1 MTPRSPRPTAL
12 GAAAVLLAG
21 GLLTAAPPA
30 QAVGNTPATP
40 ANTSSTANTASTAKA
55 ASTAKTQ
62 RTISPTP
69 RSVTNRSDHVTI
81 TPTVTL
87 VTGATSDGPSLD
99 VVESALRKAGAQ
111 HVVRGDRPGGSGLT
125 VYVGDTAALAAQHL
139 DGPSELPA
147 DGYVLG
153 IGADRIVLA
162 GKDTTGTYYA
172 AQTLRQVLPQ
182 QSRPGAQVAGIA
194 VRDWPGTALRGV
206 IEGFYGTPWS
216 HEARLDQLDY
226 YGEHK
231 MNIYVYS
238 PKDDAYLRAKW
249 RDAYP
254 AEQLA
259 QIKELADRAT
269 QRHVDFT
276 YALSPGLSVCYSSD
290 ADIKALV
297 DKFQT
302 IWDIGVRTF
311 AVPLDDIS
319 YTDWNC
325 AEDKEKWGTGGAAA
339 GAAQAYLLNRVN
351 KEFIATHPGAQPLQM
366 VPTEYYNVSASPYK
380 QALSEQ
386 LDPDVLVEWTGVG
399 VVAPTMTVAQAE
411 EARTVFGHP
420 ILTWD
425 NYPVND
431 YTTDRLLL
439 GPFNGR
445 EKGLPGK
452 LAGITANP
460 MIQPYASKIALHTVA
475 DYAWNDTAY
484 DPRTSW
490 LQGIKE
496 YAGGD
501 ARTEKALRAFADIN
515 YSSSLNSEQAPDL
528 AAAFDAY
535 WTSGDA
541 TRLTSTLTTL
551 GAAPDRLRDSLPDR
565 GFIADAGPWLDA
577 TKSWATAARTALR
590 MVEAARAGK
599 GAQAWELRQQVPAQ
613 VTAAKS
619 FTYTGLDGRAVPV
632 VVVDGVLDRF
642 IDAANAEYDR
652 ILGISGRP
660 TASATLGTWQSNA
673 PARML
678 DGDDSTYFWSDRSPA
693 AGDGVTV
700 DLGRTR
706 ELGDITLAM
715 AKPTS
720 PDDYLHE
727 GVLEYSVDGQTW
739 QQLAA
744 FAGKPDVTAT
754 VPAGTSARYVRAR
767 ATADQENWLVVREF
781 DVTTKDGAVT
791 GGPPAAT
798 GFSLRAAADADPNTV
813 YRAARAPEAGDALQ
827 TGIEHTGPVRSV
839 TVLRPTGT
847 TGRGDIQLRGT
858 DGTWRTI
865 GTLDG
870 AYTKVSAGG
879 RSADA
884 VRLLWGTGT
893 AAPQVAEVVVTGQD

>member
-1 MTPRSPRPTAL
+1 MLPRPPRLTAL
-12 GAAAVLLAG
+12 GTAATLLAG
-21 GLLTAAPPA
+21 GLLTVVPPA
-30 QAVGNTPATP
+30 QAADSTRTATP
-40 ANTSSTANTASTAKA
+40 AKA
-55 ASTAKTQ
+55 AAGQ
-62 RTISPTP
+62 RTPAITPTP
-69 RSVTNRSDHVTI
+69 QSVRNRPDRI
-81 TPTVTL
+81 TVSPTVTL
-87 VTGATSDGPSLD
+87 VAGATSDEPSLE
-99 VVESALRKAGAQ
+99 VVETALRRAGAQ
-111 HVVRGDRPGGSGLT
+111 RVVRSDRPGSSGLT
-125 VYVGDTAALAAQHL
+125 VHVGDSAALAAQHL
-139 DGPSELPA
+139 DGPSALPA

-153 IGADRIVLA
+153 IGAGRIVLA

-182 QSRPGAQVAGIA
+182 AKNPGAQVAGLA

-238 PKDDAYLRAKW
+238 PKDDPYLRAKW

-254 AEQLA
+254 ADRLA
-259 QIKELADRAT
+259 QIKELTDRAV
-269 QRHVDFT
+269 QRHVEFT

-290 ADIKALV
+290 ADAKALV

-325 AEDKEKWGTGGAAA
+325 AEDKAKWGTGGGAA

-351 KEFIATHPGAQPLQM
+351 KEFISTHPGAQPLQM
-366 VPTEYYNVSASPYK
+366 VPTEYYDVSASPYK
-380 QALSEQ
+380 KALSEQ

-411 EARTVFGHP
+411 AARTVFNHP

-431 YTTDRLLL
+431 YATNRLLL

-460 MIQPYASKIALHTVA
+460 MIQPYASKIALHTVS

-484 DPRTSW
+484 DARTSW
-490 LQGIKE
+490 GEGLKE

-501 ARTEKALRAFADIN
+501 PRTEKALRAFADVN
-515 YSSSLNSEQAPDL
+515 YSSALNKDQAPEL
-528 AAAFDAY
+528 AAEFAGY
-535 WTSGDA
+535 WKSGDA
-541 TRLTSTLTTL
+541 ARLSSVLGTL
-551 GAAPDRLRDSLPDR
+551 GSAPDRLRSSLPDR
-565 GFIADAGPWLDA
+565 GFIADSGPWLDA

-599 GAQAWELRQQVPAQ
+599 GAQAWELRQQLPAQ

-619 FTYTGLDGRAVPV
+619 FTYTGLDGRKVPV
-632 VVVDGVLDRF
+632 AVGDGVLDRF
-642 IDAANAEYDR
+642 IDAANAEHDR
-652 ILGISGRP
+652 ILGVSGRP
-660 TASATLGTWQSNA
+660 TASTSLGTYQSNTL
-673 PARML
+673 ARML
-678 DGDDSTYFWSDRSPA
+678 DGDDSTYFWSDGSPA
-693 AGDGVTV
+693 AGDQITV
-700 DLGRTR
+700 DLGRAR
-706 ELGDITLAM
+706 DIGDITLAM
-715 AKPTS
+715 AKPGST
-720 PDDYLHE
+720 DDYLHE
-727 GVLEYSVDGQTW
+727 GVLEYSADGQSW
-739 QQLAA
+739 QQLTA
-744 FAGKPDVTAT
+744 FSGKPDVTAT
-754 VPAGTSARYVRAR
+754 VPAGTKARYVRAR

-781 DVTTKDGAVT
+781 GVATEDGAVT

-798 GFSLRAAADADPNTV
+798 GSSLRAASDADPGTV
-813 YRAARAPEAGDALQ
+813 YRAARAPEAGEALEV
-827 TGIEHTGPVRSV
+827 GLVAARAVRSV
-839 TVLRPTGT
+839 TVLQPAGVA
-847 TGRGDIQLRGT
+847 GRADIQLRGT
-858 DGTWRTI
+858 DGTWQTVGALVGPYTEVPTAGRT
-865 GTLDG
+865 
-870 AYTKVSAGG
+870 
-879 RSADA
+879 ADA
-884 VRLLWGTGT
+884 VRLVWSAGS
-893 AAPQVAEVVVTGQD
+893 AAPQIAEVVVAGQD